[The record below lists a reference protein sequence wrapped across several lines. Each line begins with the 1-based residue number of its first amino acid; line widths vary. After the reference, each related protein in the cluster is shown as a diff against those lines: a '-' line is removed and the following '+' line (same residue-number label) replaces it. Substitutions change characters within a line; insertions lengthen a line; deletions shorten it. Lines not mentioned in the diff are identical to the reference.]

1 MKKNRQG
8 TLSKNSRRDFL
19 KGLGATATGAA
30 AVVVT
35 PTRVEEKVIVKEVVE
50 HKLVTQEHFLTYG
63 DGTKE
68 GDRATIMVNGQYRS
82 HVLKNGK
89 WRLMFMD

>member
-1 MKKNRQG
+1 MG
-8 TLSKNSRRDFL
+8 SRREFL

-35 PTRVEEKVIVKEVVE
+35 PTRIEEKVVVKEVVE

-63 DGTKE
+63 DGTKD
-68 GDRATIMVNGQYRS
+68 GDRAMLLVDGAYRS
-82 HVLKNGK
+82 HVLTNGK
-89 WRLMFMD
+89 WRMMFPG